1 MSYQKKKV
9 NRKKG
14 KKKNR
19 DLLKFRVYTPKSS
32 QEVISFLFKDYDEKT
47 GILKITDDTYSI
59 CMEYTDISFAKANDE
74 ECENIF
80 FKWLEYLHSFRE
92 DNHIQVVNASTPVK
106 TEKFKEKFVFN
117 TSSLKDEKQKQ
128 IAEELNT
135 LITNSLGTNEE
146 TLLNKRYIVISL
158 KAKSFIEANALF
170 LNIYLKTE
178 QKFKELKSKVR
189 LVTVKERLRFIYD
202 YLNLQTLEEKGID
215 NICLYAKENKLF
227 IYDAISPKAVSMR
240 ESDFIEIEEQKFLR
254 VMYVSKLPK
263 SMTPR
268 FYNRIT
274 TLEDVNLITT
284 LNITPTNSAK
294 AMKQVDK
301 SLSAMETERLEKIK
315 RAGKSNLDY
324 EYVKDKKLETKIS
337 NALQLQY
344 DLQKNN
350 QKIFQNNFLV
360 CISANSF
367 EDLEDQTIKVQE
379 VASEMLIEMKPL
391 LWQQLEG
398 LQNVLPLGHNSLQFQ
413 RTLTSEATAV
423 NVPFNSK
430 DFLHDDAL
438 YYGVNLVS
446 KNAIFCDRKQ
456 LINGN
461 GCVLA
466 TSGAG
471 KSFNV
476 KTIIEQIMFRYPEDD
491 VIIIDPQNEY
501 GSLLDVFKGQSQKIV
516 ISTTSETYIN
526 PFDLDLDYGL
536 NDGGKN
542 DPLKSKTEYIIAF
555 VESVVGS
562 GGLTGG
568 QKTII
573 DRCTKLIFE
582 KYERSHYKDKSL
594 LPTLP
599 IFYKCLKEQPEPEAK
614 RLALVLER
622 YVFGSLDIFA
632 KKTNVN
638 IQNRLV
644 CFDISELSSS
654 LQATGYLVVLD
665 HIQNRL
671 AMNKKLGKYTWIF
684 IDEVH
689 ILLANN
695 YSAQYV
701 AKFYKVGR
709 KFLGMNT
716 IITQNIADMLENEQ
730 GRKILSNSEFA
741 LILKQKALDL
751 PHIANIFNISEEES
765 RYVEGDSPVGQGVLV
780 FGSDKI
786 PFLNRVPKDYLLY
799 KVNNTDNMVQA
810 R

>member
-1 MSYQKKKV
+1 
-9 NRKKG
+9 
-14 KKKNR
+14 
-19 DLLKFRVYTPKSS
+19 
-32 QEVISFLFKDYDEKT
+32 
-47 GILKITDDTYSI
+47 
-59 CMEYTDISFAKANDE
+59 
-74 ECENIF
+74 
-80 FKWLEYLHSFRE
+80 
-92 DNHIQVVNASTPVK
+92 
-106 TEKFKEKFVFN
+106 
-117 TSSLKDEKQKQ
+117 
-128 IAEELNT
+128 
-135 LITNSLGTNEE
+135 
-146 TLLNKRYIVISL
+146 
-158 KAKSFIEANALF
+158 
-170 LNIYLKTE
+170 
-178 QKFKELKSKVR
+178 
-189 LVTVKERLRFIYD
+189 
-202 YLNLQTLEEKGID
+202 
-215 NICLYAKENKLF
+215 
-227 IYDAISPKAVSMR
+227 
-240 ESDFIEIEEQKFLR
+240 
-254 VMYVSKLPK
+254 
-263 SMTPR
+263 
-268 FYNRIT
+268 
-274 TLEDVNLITT
+274 
-284 LNITPTNSAK
+284 
-294 AMKQVDK
+294 
-301 SLSAMETERLEKIK
+301 
-315 RAGKSNLDY
+315 
-324 EYVKDKKLETKIS
+324 
-337 NALQLQY
+337 
-344 DLQKNN
+344 
-350 QKIFQNNFLV
+350 
-360 CISANSF
+360 
-367 EDLEDQTIKVQE
+367 
-379 VASEMLIEMKPL
+379 MLIEMKPL

-430 DFLHDDAL
+430 DFLHGDAL

-516 ISTTSETYIN
+516 ISTTSDTYIN

>member
-1 MSYQKKKV
+1 MNHQKKKGS
-9 NRKKG
+9 RKKG

-19 DLLKFRVYTPKSS
+19 NVFKFKVFTPKSS
-32 QEVISFLFKDYDEKT
+32 QECVSFLFQDFDEKT
-47 GILKITDDTYSI
+47 GILKITDDVYSI

-106 TEKFKEKFVFN
+106 TEKFKEKFVFD

-215 NICLYAKENKLF
+215 NICSYAKEHELS
-227 IYDAISPKAVSMR
+227 IYDAISPKSISMR
-240 ESDFIEIEEQKFLR
+240 ESDFIEIEDKKFLR
-254 VMYVSKLPK
+254 ILYVSKLPK

-284 LNITPTNSAK
+284 LNITPTNPAK

-337 NALQLQY
+337 NAMQLQI

-430 DFLHDDAL
+430 DFLHDNAL

-516 ISTTSETYIN
+516 ISTTSDTYIN

-582 KYERSHYKDKSL
+582 KYEQSHYKDKSL

-599 IFYKCLKEQPEPEAK
+599 VFYECLKEQPEPEAK

-786 PFLNRVPKDYLLY
+786 PFLNRVPKEYLLY

>member
-1 MSYQKKKV
+1 MNHQNKKV
-9 NRKKG
+9 SRKKG

-19 DLLKFRVYTPKSS
+19 NVFKFKVFTPKSS
-32 QEVISFLFKDYDEKT
+32 QECVSFLFKDFDEKT
-47 GILKITDDTYSI
+47 GILKITDDVYSI

-106 TEKFKEKFVFN
+106 TEKFKEKFVFD
-117 TSSLKDEKQKQ
+117 TSSLHDDNQKQ

-146 TLLNKRYIVISL
+146 TLLTKRYIVISL

-215 NICLYAKENKLF
+215 NICTYAKEHELS
-227 IYDAISPKAVSMR
+227 IYDAISPKSISMR
-240 ESDFIEIEEQKFLR
+240 ESDFIEIEDKKFLR
-254 VMYVSKLPK
+254 VLYVSKLPK

-274 TLEDVNLITT
+274 TLEDINLITT
-284 LNITPTNSAK
+284 LNITPTNPAK

-337 NALQLQY
+337 NAMQLQV

-430 DFLHDDAL
+430 DFLHDNAL

-516 ISTTSETYIN
+516 ISTTSDTYIN

-555 VESVVGS
+555 IESVVGS

-582 KYERSHYKDKSL
+582 KYEQSHYKDKSL

-599 IFYKCLKEQPEPEAK
+599 VFYECLKEQPEPEAK

-786 PFLNRVPKDYLLY
+786 PFLNRVPKEYLLY